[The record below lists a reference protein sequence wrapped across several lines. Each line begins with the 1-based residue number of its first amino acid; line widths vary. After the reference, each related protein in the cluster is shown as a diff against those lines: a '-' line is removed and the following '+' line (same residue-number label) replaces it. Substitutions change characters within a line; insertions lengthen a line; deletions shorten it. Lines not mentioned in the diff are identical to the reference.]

1 MLVSGNLLD
10 TNVIVKVLRGDPE
23 AIGFLNSLG
32 TDVFTS
38 AVVIGELLYG
48 ANKSV
53 KAEQNR
59 QLVREKT
66 ESLEVLPIDIET
78 AEVYGQIKDQLAK
91 EGRNIPEN
99 DLWIAATAKKH
110 GLALVTLD
118 SHFKYVSGLAV
129 LGF

>member
-1 MLVSGNLLD
+1 MVSGNLLD

>member
-1 MLVSGNLLD
+1 MSGNLLD